1 MLSGL
6 INTTE
11 QRTLSL
17 TTIRRDG
24 GTQPRDGIDWEHV
37 KEMQQALANG
47 AALPAVDVIY
57 DGTDYW
63 LWDGFHRFH
72 AYANVGKLEIPV
84 AIQQGTQDDAQW
96 QSLAANQNHG
106 LKRTKAD
113 KERAIRA
120 ALKHPKSAGLSN
132 LAIARHLGVDD
143 KTVAKYREEMELSSE
158 IPKIDERIVE
168 RNGQT
173 YTQNTA
179 NIGANRPASAP
190 AQRMAEQY
198 TITPIVHGVVRQR
211 NATAADLRMT
221 ARNRS
226 GAIWQE
232 CLAAVPA
239 GHWVAHRDLAQALHN
254 VAYDM
259 ELRAANEAAKAAPVG
274 HVSNVTEP
282 AIENAAPPAAA
293 LPAWASDDAEPA
305 QPAPPA
311 GKLLVDYTEEDWEA
325 ATDEQT
331 VFASVARLADIVFD
345 YIRRK
350 FTTNESA
357 MPFLVSKSEYVLA
370 TLRQSVSARR
380 EQYREEDLI
389 TAIDKVI
396 ARISA
401 ATVAQPL
408 ADVVDADGEV
418 TLPPVELPPH
428 ADAETRVAFQRAGRA
443 STTDLVQKH
452 GYGFVHNPTP
462 PYGDGAVELL
472 HHDSETRIHRKLG
485 VFATDDE
492 AHQAARRDLQERIAL
507 AVAPAADP
515 GEDTLR
521 PLAPPDAEPVEALP
535 VSQRA
540 DYESDEWYTP
550 AEYIDAARQVMG
562 AIDLDPASSE
572 LAQTVVKA
580 TVYLTRFDD
589 GLRQVR
595 WLHQRIWLNPPY
607 SNPGPW
613 IEKLIREHQAGPY
626 CTEAL
631 VLVNNAT
638 ETAWFQ
644 ALLQR
649 FPACFPAKRIAFWRH
664 DHANV
669 GARQGQAFFYLG
681 PHAAK
686 FQEIF
691 SQFGPILRRLP

>member
-1 MLSGL
+1 MLSSL

-11 QRTLSL
+11 QRTLLL
-17 TTIRRDG
+17 TRIRRDG

-37 KEMQQALANG
+37 KEMQHALANG

-72 AYANVGKLEIPV
+72 AYANVGKTEIPV
-84 AIQQGTQDDAQW
+84 VIQQGTQDDAQW
-96 QSLAANQNHG
+96 QSLAANQSHG

-143 KTVAKYREEMELSSE
+143 KTVGKYREEMEASSE

-179 NIGANRPASAP
+179 NIGANRPPSEP
-190 AQRMAEQY
+190 AQRMTEQY
-198 TITPIVHGVVRQR
+198 TITPIVHRVVRQR
-211 NATAADLRMT
+211 TASAADLRMT

-239 GHWVAHRDLAQALHN
+239 GQWVAHRDLAQALNN

-293 LPAWASDDAEPA
+293 LPAWAADES
-305 QPAPPA
+305 PA
-311 GKLLVDYTEEDWEA
+311 GDALEETLRTHFNAPLPTTSTDPWLTAATAPVRRQERATLLAEALQPWIRNYMDEYGRDWEHLA
-325 ATDEQT
+325 RYGNPSHTNSTFWQDIQRECQRR
-331 VFASVARLADIVFD
+331 SVRIDDDIL
-345 YIRRK
+345 K
-350 FTTNESA
+350 G
-357 MPFLVSKSEYVLA
+357 
-370 TLRQSVSARR
+370 
-380 EQYREEDLI
+380 
-389 TAIDKVI
+389 AIKQ
-396 ARISA
+396 A
-401 ATVAQPL
+401 
-408 ADVVDADGEV
+408 
-418 TLPPVELPPH
+418 
-428 ADAETRVAFQRAGRA
+428 
-443 STTDLVQKH
+443 
-452 GYGFVHNPTP
+452 
-462 PYGDGAVELL
+462 
-472 HHDSETRIHRKLG
+472 
-485 VFATDDE
+485 FATML
-492 AHQAARRDLQERIAL
+492 AQHQAEAQA
-507 AVAPAADP
+507 AAPAADP
-515 GEDTLR
+515 GEDAPR

-550 AEYIDAARQVMG
+550 AEYIAAARQVMG

-572 LAQTVVKA
+572 LAQTVVQA
-580 TVYLTRFDD
+580 GVYLTRFDD

-595 WLHQRIWLNPPY
+595 WIHQRIWLNPPY
-607 SNPGPW
+607 SNPAPW
-613 IEKLIREHQAGPY
+613 VEKLVREHQAGPY
-626 CTEAL
+626 CTEAII
-631 VLVNNAT
+631 LVNNAT
-638 ETAWFQ
+638 ETSWFQ
-644 ALLQR
+644 LLLER
-649 FPACFPAKRIAFWRH
+649 YPVCLPARRIAFWRH

>member
-11 QRTLSL
+11 QRTLAL
-17 TTIRRDG
+17 DQIRRDG

-37 KEMQQALANG
+37 KEMQHALANG
-47 AALPAVDVIY
+47 DTLPAVDVIY

-84 AIQQGTQDDAQW
+84 VIQQGTQDDAQW
-96 QSLAANQNHG
+96 QSFAANRNHG
-106 LKRTKAD
+106 LKRTTAD

-143 KTVAKYREEMELSSE
+143 KTVGKYREEMELSSE
-158 IPKIDERIVE
+158 IPKIDERIVK

-179 NIGANRPASAP
+179 NIGANRPPPAP
-190 AQRMAEQY
+190 AQRMTEQY

-211 NATAADLRMT
+211 NVSAADLRMT
-221 ARNRS
+221 ASNRS

-239 GHWVAHRDLAQALHN
+239 GQWLAHRDLAQALNN

-259 ELRAANEAAKAAPVG
+259 ELRAAHEAAKAAWVAAPVVG

-282 AIENAAPPAAA
+282 AIQEAPHDRP
-293 LPAWASDDAEPA
+293 LPAWAADES
-305 QPAPPA
+305 PA
-311 GKLLVDYTEEDWEA
+311 GDALEETLRTHFSAPLPTTATDPWLTA
-325 ATDEQT
+325 ATAPVRRHER
-331 VFASVARLADIVFD
+331 AALLADALQPW
-345 YIRRK
+345 IREYNDEHGRDWKHLAEYGNPSHTNSTFWRDIKKECERRNVGIGDEMLK
-350 FTTNESA
+350 F
-357 MPFLVSKSEYVLA
+357 
-370 TLRQSVSARR
+370 
-380 EQYREEDLI
+380 
-389 TAIDKVI
+389 AIKQ
-396 ARISA
+396 A
-401 ATVAQPL
+401 
-408 ADVVDADGEV
+408 
-418 TLPPVELPPH
+418 
-428 ADAETRVAFQRAGRA
+428 
-443 STTDLVQKH
+443 
-452 GYGFVHNPTP
+452 
-462 PYGDGAVELL
+462 
-472 HHDSETRIHRKLG
+472 
-485 VFATDDE
+485 FATML
-492 AHQAARRDLQERIAL
+492 AQHQAEAL
-507 AVAPAADP
+507 AAAPRP
-515 GEDTLR
+515 S
-521 PLAPPDAEPVEALP
+521 PLAPSVADPAEALP

-550 AEYIDAARQVMG
+550 AEYIAAARGVMG
-562 AIDLDPASSE
+562 TIDLDPASSE
-572 LAQTVVKA
+572 LAQTVVQA
-580 TVYLTRFDD
+580 GVYLTRFDD
-589 GLRQVR
+589 GLNQAR

-613 IEKLIREHQAGPY
+613 IEKLIREHQSGPF
-626 CTEAL
+626 CTEAI

-638 ETAWFQ
+638 ETTWFQ

-649 FPACFPAKRIAFWRH
+649 YPVCFPSKRLAFWRH

-681 PHAAK
+681 PDAAR
-686 FQEIF
+686 FQQVF
-691 SQFGPILRRLP
+691 SQFGPILKVIAL